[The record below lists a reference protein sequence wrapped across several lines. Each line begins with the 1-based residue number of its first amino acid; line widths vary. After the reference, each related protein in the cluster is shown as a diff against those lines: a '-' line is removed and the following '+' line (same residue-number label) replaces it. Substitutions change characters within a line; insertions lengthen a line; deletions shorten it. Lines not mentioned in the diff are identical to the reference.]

1 VSLVF
6 NMKVILN
13 GDWNKLIMWYRYS
26 QQVDIGLQKSPS
38 ALGPNTGIFASFA
51 ESEKL
56 RKALDAGDHVVIT
69 GQNGEKILGLHGS
82 KNLQGEYCGQI
93 SKNDI
98 RCGQDFEDWLT
109 QKGLKGVQVVTCQG
123 GLLPNSLTNVKAPIQ
138 VGFPVAPDPANP
150 NNPVFVSVQ
159 K

>member
-1 VSLVF
+1 
-6 NMKVILN
+6 MKVILN

-26 QQVDIGLQKSPS
+26 QQVDIGLQNSPS

-98 RCGQDFEDWLT
+98 RCGQEFEDWLT

-138 VGFPVAPDPANP
+138 VGFPVAPDPTNP
-150 NNPVFVSVQ
+150 NNPIFVSVQ

>member
-1 VSLVF
+1 
-6 NMKVILN
+6 
-13 GDWNKLIMWYRYS
+13 MWYRFS
-26 QQVDIGLQKSPS
+26 QQVDIGLQNSPS
-38 ALGPNTGIFASFA
+38 ALGPDTGIFASFA

-98 RCGQDFEDWLT
+98 RCGQEFEDWLT

-138 VGFPVAPDPANP
+138 VGFPVAPDPTNP